1 MFCWP
6 CCLVTTALQ
15 LFVFMYFGTTKRE
28 EEDTYFQIVKLNVF
42 FKSCNSDA
50 PELRDV
56 ARKELGFQFLCGINQ
71 VRPRLLW
78 IRRSWWWEIE
88 MERDL
93 IKLEMPCITAPL
105 VLARPGRSMNN
116 YGGCLSPRP
125 TANQSITPQ
134 DSDLSQDEES
144 GNLLYIS
151 YFWHMP
157 QLLLSSGLKLISETC
172 FNIGGLLEG
181 FASLPEI
188 QILFSKYEFNSICQI
203 ISLSF
208 LFDLTRNHI
217 GPVSFRHGLWLF
229 NQIMQIFKLL

>member
-1 MFCWP
+1 
-6 CCLVTTALQ
+6 
-15 LFVFMYFGTTKRE
+15 
-28 EEDTYFQIVKLNVF
+28 
-42 FKSCNSDA
+42 
-50 PELRDV
+50 
-56 ARKELGFQFLCGINQ
+56 
-71 VRPRLLW
+71 
-78 IRRSWWWEIE
+78 
-88 MERDL
+88 
-93 IKLEMPCITAPL
+93 
-105 VLARPGRSMNN
+105 MNN

-188 QILFSKYEFNSICQI
+188 QILFSKYEFNSSCQI

-208 LFDLTRNHI
+208 LFDFTKNHI
-217 GPVSFRHGLWLF
+217 GPVSFRHGMWLF
-229 NQIMQIFKLL
+229 NQIMQIFKLLWFGLSQWVQGPGASHCFHKFCWNPFPVAPSDSWLQVSAVWVWALSPPPLGSWVWEGECSLVSASWSSNILNSFHEIFFSKEK